1 MASPKLEPLVLSDD
15 ERRVLEGWA
24 RRRKTAQALALRSR
38 IILACAGG
46 AGVRAVAADLGVSR
60 TTAGKWRS
68 RFLEARLEGLSD
80 EPRPGRP
87 RTVTDEHVEK
97 VITATLEQ
105 QPPGGDTHWS
115 TRSMARSA
123 GMSQSAVSRIWRA
136 FGLKPHIIQTWKLST
151 DAQFI
156 DKVRDVVGL
165 YMSPP
170 ENALVL
176 CVDEKSQ
183 IQALDRTAPC
193 LPMLPTTPAR
203 MTHDYVRNGTTSLFA
218 AFDLA
223 SGSVIAQPYRRHR
236 HQEFL
241 RFLKLIDAA
250 VPQDLDLHLVLDNY
264 ATCKTPEIQKWLL
277 KHPRFCLHFT
287 PTSSSWLNLVER
299 WFAELTNRKLRRSAH
314 RSGPNSKPT
323 SASGSTN
330 GTRTLSRSCGPR
342 PPTRSSKPSQPTAN
356 ELSTQDTR
364 CGPIGRAGPVAGPRA
379 VHDPWKILDDLLALA
394 LGGTA

>member
-1 MASPKLEPLVLSDD
+1 MASPKLEPVVLSDD
-15 ERRVLEGWA
+15 ERRVLEGWE

-38 IILACAGG
+38 IILACAAG
-46 AGVRAVAADLGVSR
+46 AGVSSVAAELGISR
-60 TTAGKWRS
+60 ATAGKWRS
-68 RFLEARLEGLSD
+68 RFLESRLKGLSD

-97 VITATLEQ
+97 VIAATLEQ
-105 QPPGGDTHWS
+105 APPGGDTHWS
-115 TRSMARSA
+115 TRSMARSE

-136 FGLKPHIIQTWKLST
+136 FGLKPHLVETWKLST
-151 DAQFI
+151 DPMFI

-250 VPQDLDLHLVLDNY
+250 VPKDLELHLVLDNY
-264 ATCKTPEIQKWLL
+264 ATHKTPAIKEWLL
-277 KHPRFCLHFT
+277 KHPRFHLHFT
-287 PTSSSWLNLVER
+287 PTSSSWMNLVER

-314 RSGPNSKPT
+314 RSVTELETDIRKWINEWNKNPKPFVWT
-323 SASGSTN
+323 KSADEILETLAAYCERINASG
-330 GTRTLSRSCGPR
+330 
-342 PPTRSSKPSQPTAN
+342 
-356 ELSTQDTR
+356 
-364 CGPIGRAGPVAGPRA
+364 
-379 VHDPWKILDDLLALA
+379 H
-394 LGGTA
+394 

>member
-1 MASPKLEPLVLSDD
+1 MPSPKLEPVVLTGE
-15 ERRVLEGWA
+15 ERQVLEGWA

-38 IILACAGG
+38 IILGCAGG
-46 AGVRAVAADLGVSR
+46 CSVSDVAAELGISR

-68 RFLEARLEGLSD
+68 RFLASRLAGLSD

-87 RTVTDEHVEK
+87 RTITDEHVEK
-97 VITATLEQ
+97 VIAATLEQ
-105 QPPGGDTHWS
+105 EPPDGGTHWS

-123 GMSQSAVSRIWRA
+123 GLNQTAVSRIWRA
-136 FGLKPHIIQTWKLST
+136 FGLKPHAVQSWKLST
-151 DAQFI
+151 DPQFI

-193 LPMLPTTPAR
+193 LPMLPPTPAR

-223 SGSVIAQPYRRHR
+223 SGSVIAQPYRQHR

-241 RFLKLIDAA
+241 KFLKLIDKA
-250 VPQDLDLHLVLDNY
+250 VPKDLGLHLVLDNY
-264 ATCKTPEIQKWLL
+264 ATHKTPAIKEWLL
-277 KHPRFCLHFT
+277 KHPRFHPHFT

-314 RSGPNSKPT
+314 RSVTELEADIRKWINHWKADPKPFAWT
-323 SASGSTN
+323 KTADQILAPLSAYSTRINDSG
-330 GTRTLSRSCGPR
+330 
-342 PPTRSSKPSQPTAN
+342 
-356 ELSTQDTR
+356 
-364 CGPIGRAGPVAGPRA
+364 
-379 VHDPWKILDDLLALA
+379 H
-394 LGGTA
+394 

>member
-1 MASPKLEPLVLSDD
+1 VPSPKLVALTLTDD
-15 ERRVLEGWA
+15 ERRALAAWS
-24 RRRKTAQALALRSR
+24 RRRKTAQALAQRSR
-38 IILACAGG
+38 IILACADGG
-46 AGVRAVAADLGVSR
+46 TIGAVAAELGVSR
-60 TTAGKWRS
+60 DMVSKWRG
-68 RFLEARLEGLSD
+68 RFLESRLKGLTD
-80 EPRPGRP
+80 QPRPGRP
-87 RTVTDEHVEK
+87 RLISDDQVEQ

-105 QPPGGDTHWS
+105 APAGGDTHWS
-115 TRSMARSA
+115 TRTMARSQ

-136 FGLKPHIIQTWKLST
+136 FGLKPHLVETWKLSA
-151 DAQFI
+151 DPQFT

-165 YMSPP
+165 YMAPP

-241 RFLKLIDAA
+241 KFLKLIDAA
-250 VPQDLDLHLVLDNY
+250 VPADLDLHLVLDNY
-264 ATCKTPEIQKWLL
+264 ATHKTPAIHQWLL
-277 KHPRFCLHFT
+277 KHPRYHLHFT

-314 RSGPNSKPT
+314 RSVTELETGIRTWINEWNKNPRPFVWTKTADEILGTLAAYCRRIN
-323 SASGSTN
+323 ASG
-330 GTRTLSRSCGPR
+330 
-342 PPTRSSKPSQPTAN
+342 
-356 ELSTQDTR
+356 
-364 CGPIGRAGPVAGPRA
+364 
-379 VHDPWKILDDLLALA
+379 H
-394 LGGTA
+394 